1 MIQIR
6 PIDTVSF
13 APISESCGSVLR
25 GSPIANVGQNMQGR
39 YRRIGQGRKHS
50 RTAMTQ
56 KRAASIVPDIVTKD
70 DLHAFVDGALSPS
83 RHAEIA
89 DYIRDHDDASSMVD
103 EIRRLNELLR
113 QRSGGTADSP
123 VPDRL
128 TRLVQ
133 ELAEAIDRRS
143 QAR

>member
-1 MIQIR
+1 
-6 PIDTVSF
+6 
-13 APISESCGSVLR
+13 
-25 GSPIANVGQNMQGR
+25 
-39 YRRIGQGRKHS
+39 
-50 RTAMTQ
+50 MTQ
-56 KRAASIVPDIVTKD
+56 KRAASIVQDIVTKD

-83 RHAEIA
+83 RHAEISA
-89 DYIRDHDDASSMVD
+89 YIRDHDDAAAMVD
-103 EIRRLNELLR
+103 EIRRLNELLH
-113 QRSGGTADSP
+113 QRSGGTTESP